1 MAGRI
6 SLLIDSPLR
15 DLQLAMR
22 ALPGDVRKEIGTH
35 TKALAQPIWR
45 REIAH
50 RATTRLQTRALSDS
64 ATVGVTA
71 RNVLLRAGWNGR
83 LSSGTPVRLVS
94 RAAEFGANP
103 DTPIRTRSRKG
114 TPYNRRTGTAFGNG
128 VNRHGHAFYPSAWE
142 SVSLFS
148 SLWIQTAK
156 RTTAE
161 AIEKVAK

>member
-15 DLQLAMR
+15 DFQLAMR
-22 ALPGDVRKEIGTH
+22 GLPAEVRTEIGKH
-35 TKALAQPIWR
+35 TKAQAQPLWR

-50 RATTRLQTRALSDS
+50 RASTRLQIRALSDS
-64 ATVGVTA
+64 AAVGVTA
-71 RNVLLRAGWNGR
+71 RNVLLRAGWTGR
-83 LSSGTPVRLVS
+83 LSTGTPVRLVS

-103 DTPIRTRSRKG
+103 NTPIRTKSRTGK
-114 TPYNRRTGTAFGNG
+114 PYTRRTGTAFGNG
-128 VNRHGHAFYPSAWE
+128 VNRHGHTFYPSAWE
-142 SVSLFS
+142 SVSLFA

-161 AIEKVAK
+161 RIESVT